1 MFPSGNFKFSPPS
14 NKTKQTKRPTIVSS
28 PCPKSKG
35 STNPKPDLPI
45 NNPESNK
52 ITTLGNP
59 VKEEN
64 NRAQA
69 PANTAVSYTHLTLPT
84 ILRV

>member
-1 MFPSGNFKFSPPS
+1 M
-14 NKTKQTKRPTIVSS
+14 
-28 PCPKSKG
+28 
-35 STNPKPDLPI
+35 

-69 PANTAVSYTHLTLPT
+69 PENTVIHQSYSSLSGV
-84 ILRV
+84 I